1 MSKSIAQEAS
11 DDQAYQTDMHY
22 ARKGKKMKVITL
34 TSTNNKEWH
43 SDVYVFFSVTT
54 ATKKWNELNLNTEGE
69 LLHVEDTKK
78 LLKGEDDFILH
89 TFKDNFE
96 RKWAYELK
104 YTEVTV

>member
-1 MSKSIAQEAS
+1 MEHINNMSETKAKE
-11 DDQAYQTDMHY
+11 
-22 ARKGKKMKVITL
+22 GKEMKVITL
-34 TSTNNKEWH
+34 TSTNDKEWH
-43 SDVYVFFSVTT
+43 NTVYVFFSVTT
-54 ATKKWNELNLNTEGE
+54 ATEKWNELNLNTEGE